1 MTSPKINMGPG
12 TDIDVPDLLESRMLI
27 QANSGGGKTGIV
39 KVLIEGSNH
48 IVPCI
53 ILDKAGEYYPLKEKF
68 PNIIIIGGSHADIAL
83 SLRAAGML
91 PRMIIENRL
100 SVIIDMSGDGM
111 DNDSRAEYVAAFLK
125 SLMNLSQQYWC
136 DYFVIVEE
144 AHLFC
149 GQQDKT
155 PSGKYVKQLMSEG
168 RKMGFCGILVTQRIS
183 KLHKDAA
190 AECNNKFVGRTFL
203 DLDMDRSASELGIKG
218 TEKHKLR
225 DLKKQH
231 FYAFGTSI
239 EPHYVHEVVIKNA
252 ITKFVKKGVD
262 LSIKPQKPTG
272 RLLAMMEKLNELPA
286 AAEKEL
292 KDVKSL
298 QQEVTRLRKE
308 LSKKEKSIQFEGTEK
323 KPIEFEGTEIIITAP
338 AVKDKKNN
346 KEIEAITNQLNKTKA
361 YVFELQTELTEQER
375 LSKEWAKLA
384 VSRKLLLDN
393 IYKRLSDTKE
403 KQDGTLAWLLGE
415 KERYPDPEKQKLT
428 KSVKTEMV
436 RTKFAQSVNQNEE
449 RTSSTQS
456 NSSLPKGELKVLTA
470 CAQFTNGLNRKALTV
485 ITGYTRRTRD
495 AYIFAL
501 RNKGLAEIGGNDKVL
516 ATAKGITELGSEFKK
531 LPTGAALKEHWL
543 KELPQG
549 ERIILEKLINVH
561 SEGLHRDSITELTG
575 YTRRTR
581 DAYIYNML
589 AKEIVEIPSK
599 GIVKASDYLFD

>member
-1 MTSPKINMGPG
+1 MTNDAQIIIADNFSMRAVDYALQGNTDLGIRGSGKSYTASKIAEQ
-12 TDIDVPDLLESRMLI
+12 LLHAHIPLLVFDP
-27 QANSGGGKTGIV
+27 TGIWHNLRNGV
-39 KVLIEGSNH
+39 KGNKGFP
-48 IVPCI
+48 IVVV
-53 ILDKAGEYYPLKEKF
+53 
-68 PNIIIIGGSHADIAL
+68 GGMHADIPLPFDEEKMDAIVAKVVIL
-83 SLRAAGML
+83 VRSAMQQGISIVVDMFGMAKSNWQKIVIACVRLLLKENYLYGIRHVILEEAAEFIPQRPNPGNQVVYGLLEQMARTGRNFGIGYTL
-91 PRMIIENRL
+91 INQ
-100 SVIIDMSGDGM
+100 
-111 DNDSRAEYVAAFLK
+111 RAEEIAKAVFELCEMVFVHRQKGKNSLKSIREWLDHQAIDGAKGMVASIPKLVNGECWVISENGEQRINVNEKETFHPSPKEGKVTAPHDVKKANTAAFIKAMLAEINKAENEK
-125 SLMNLSQQYWC
+125 S
-136 DYFVIVEE
+136 
-144 AHLFC
+144 
-149 GQQDKT
+149 
-155 PSGKYVKQLMSEG
+155 
-168 RKMGFCGILVTQRIS
+168 
-183 KLHKDAA
+183 
-190 AECNNKFVGRTFL
+190 NKG
-203 DLDMDRSASELGIKG
+203 
-218 TEKHKLR
+218 
-225 DLKKQH
+225 
-231 FYAFGTSI
+231 
-239 EPHYVHEVVIKNA
+239 
-252 ITKFVKKGVD
+252 
-262 LSIKPQKPTG
+262 
-272 RLLAMMEKLNELPA
+272 LPA
-286 AAEKEL
+286 NQ
-292 KDVKSL
+292 DRPGKS
-298 QQEVTRLRKE
+298 
-308 LSKKEKSIQFEGTEK
+308 SKKETKDPLKQELLRQLTTAEDR
-323 KPIEFEGTEIIITAP
+323 II
-338 AVKDKKNN
+338 
-346 KEIEAITNQLNKTKA
+346 
-361 YVFELQTELTEQER
+361 ELQNELLEEQRLKTEY
-375 LSKEWAKLA
+375 AKLA